1 MKLFFLLSL
10 QMTKK
15 LNYVK
20 MGIRINIVGKWEEEV
35 DETQKKNKLDVEH
48 MYVDTDCY
56 GQWNRCWCG

>member
-35 DETQKKNKLDVEH
+35 DETQKKNKLDVEC
-48 MYVDTDCY
+48 MYVDANHYD
-56 GQWNRCWCG
+56 